1 MGLSM
6 LFVTGQCT
14 PMVLRDELHKIK
26 SGSGNVVVL
35 VQNIFLGIL
44 WSGCSWTMGTR
55 LGLGDL
61 ATPILWT
68 GSATEAHR
76 WV

>member
-35 VQNIFLGIL
+35 VQNIFWGYYGRIVLGQWAL
-44 WSGCSWTMGTR
+44 GW
-55 LGLGDL
+55 GLGDL

-68 GSATEAHR
+68 GSASEAHR
-76 WV
+76 WI